1 MDAIEIICTVVST
14 ALAVIA
20 AVLGG
25 VKFLL
30 DREQEHGKN
39 KQRLDYIEKIAG
51 NLPCESHLRRIER
64 HDVQIAKEEEDIKN
78 TNDRIDG
85 ILLGMS
91 MGATD
96 SSKKNS
102 PYTLTEFGEYVLSE
116 SHGKECVDRNKDY
129 LFGRIEAGLHSTP
142 FDIERGSLRAV
153 WDLFLTDKADDVKDY
168 IYNAPDTITLN
179 GKEYRLNQ
187 NDVQVAMALYLRD
200 LYLHKQ

>member
-1 MDAIEIICTVVST
+1 MDVVGIICTVVGT
-14 ALAVIA
+14 ALAVIS

-30 DREQEHGKN
+30 DREREHGKD
-39 KQRLDYIEKIAG
+39 KQRIDYMEKLAG
-51 NLPCESHLRRIER
+51 GLPCDDHSRRLER
-64 HDVQIAKEEEDIKN
+64 HDAQIAKEEDDIRN

-85 ILLGMS
+85 MLLGMS
-91 MGATD
+91 MGVTGA
-96 SSKKNS
+96 SRKRS

-116 SHGKECVDRNKDY
+116 SNGKECVDRNKDY
-129 LFGRIEAGLHSTP
+129 LFGRIESGLHSTP
-142 FDIERGSLRAV
+142 FDIERGALRAI

-179 GKEYRLNQ
+179 GKEYKLNQ
-187 NDVQVAMALYLRD
+187 NDVQVSMALYLRD